1 MATRSSSEVR
11 TVGTPAGDARVHVA
25 AARRR
30 LGNLAL
36 GHGAGGGVEAA
47 DLAALAAALPARGIT
62 VLRVEQPWRVAGR
75 RVAGP
80 PPSLDAAWLAVLAAL
95 AVRGPLVVGGRSAGA
110 RVACRTAAQLG
121 AVGVLALAFPLH
133 PPGRPDRSRLP
144 ELDLPVEAG
153 LPVLVVQ
160 GTRDPFGGPPDRPP
174 ATGRIVLP
182 VAGGDHSFRV
192 PKGGDQPA
200 TTAALVAAAGDWVL
214 ATCRESSP
222 PGRG

>member
-1 MATRSSSEVR
+1 M
-11 TVGTPAGDARVHVA
+11 
-25 AARRR
+25 
-30 LGNLAL
+30 
-36 GHGAGGGVEAA
+36 
-47 DLAALAAALPARGIT
+47 
-62 VLRVEQPWRVAGR
+62 
-75 RVAGP
+75 
-80 PPSLDAAWLAVLAAL
+80 
-95 AVRGPLVVGGRSAGA
+95 
-110 RVACRTAAQLG
+110 ACRTAAQLG

-160 GTRDPFGGPPDRPP
+160 GTRDPFGGPPDLPA
-174 ATGRIVLP
+174 ATGRTVLP

-200 TTAALVAAAGDWVL
+200 TMAALVAAAGDWVL